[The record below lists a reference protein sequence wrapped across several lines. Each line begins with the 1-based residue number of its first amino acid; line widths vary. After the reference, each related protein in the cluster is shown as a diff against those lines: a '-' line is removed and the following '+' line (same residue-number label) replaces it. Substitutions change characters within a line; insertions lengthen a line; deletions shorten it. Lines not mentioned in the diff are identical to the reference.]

1 MVARQDCLRLRKRW
15 ASMSAIRLN
24 KVVVSKAA
32 PQGKRYYVKDAT
44 QPELYLCVLPSGIKA
59 FELVKKH
66 GGRARRKRLGVFP
79 QVTVEA
85 ARAKARELLGEL
97 AKGVNVF
104 DGQRLRKAE
113 LTLEELFGSYMERHS
128 KLHKKTWK
136 TDQHVYNKHLSGWAA
151 KRLSDLTHDDISAK
165 HAKISAASPTA
176 ADRAV
181 TTLRAVYNYAIDEL
195 GWGGKN
201 PCLKVRL
208 HPRKERNRFLT
219 EEDLGIFWKAAS
231 EYPNDSI
238 RDYLRLSLLMGAR
251 KEKMLSMRWRD
262 VHLKQAFWLIE
273 VGKNGESQ
281 TVPIAEAALAILKER
296 HARRGDCPWVFQGR
310 GREGRLTSPDNAWR
324 ELRAEIGLKDVTLHD
339 LRRTFASWQAMTGS
353 SLPIIGDSLGHKN
366 PSVTAIYARLSKT
379 ATRESVS
386 TAVAEMMRHAAP
398 DAGQPTATVEYDESA
413 PDGVG

>member
-1 MVARQDCLRLRKRW
+1 MPV
-15 ASMSAIRLN
+15 IRLN
-24 KVVVSKAA
+24 KAVVSKAA
-32 PQGKRYYVKDAT
+32 PREKRYYIKDDL
-44 QPELYLCVLPSGIKA
+44 QRELYLCVLPSGIKA
-59 FELVKKH
+59 FELVKKT
-66 GGRARRKRLGVFP
+66 GGRARRKRIGVFP

-85 ARAKARELLGEL
+85 ARVKARELLGEL
-97 AKGVNVF
+97 AKGVSVF

-113 LTLEELFGSYMERHS
+113 LTLGELFKIYMERHS
-128 KLHKKTWK
+128 KIHKKTWM
-136 TDQHVYNKHLSGWAA
+136 TDQHVYNKHLSQWST
-151 KRLSDLTHDDISAK
+151 KRLSDLTHDEISAK

-181 TTLRAVYNYAIDEL
+181 TTLRAVYNYAIDEC

-231 EYPNDSI
+231 EYPNESI

-262 VHLKQAFWLIE
+262 VHLTQAFWLIE

-281 TVPIAEAALAILKER
+281 TVPLADAALSILKER
-296 HARRGDCPWVFQGR
+296 HARRGDCPWVFPGR
-310 GREGRLTSPDNAWR
+310 GSDGRLTSPDNAWR

-339 LRRTFASWQAMTGS
+339 LRRTFASWQAMTGA

-366 PSVTAIYARLSKT
+366 PSVTAIYARLSKA

-386 TAVAEMMRHAAP
+386 TAVAEMMRHAVP
-398 DAGQPTATVEYDESA
+398 DVGVRPHDVQYDDCEG
-413 PDGVG
+413 GVG